1 MVYKPEDGGLV
12 ETNDDAAR
20 QLDRLCVG
28 LSVDLVPRH
37 LLPLLSETYTAGS
50 QGGVSTVRQVG
61 CGVSM

>member
-37 LLPLLSETYTAGS
+37 LLPLLSETYTAGP
-50 QGGVSTVRQVG
+50 QGGVSAVR
-61 CGVSM
+61 